1 MIKRLF
7 AVLLG
12 IAAAT
17 APVPAVWAQDKPAVD
32 VEVLRAAAKADKRA
46 LVGST
51 LKLTDAEA
59 KKFWPLYDDYQLK
72 MDTLNR
78 RTARQVEEV
87 VAQTAPISDSHAKAL
102 LKEALAIEDE
112 EMRLRR
118 GYQNRLVKVLPA
130 TKVMRY
136 LQLENKIRAIQDY
149 DIAKVMPLLQ

>member
-1 MIKRLF
+1 MIKPLF
-7 AVLLG
+7 AVLFG
-12 IAAAT
+12 IAVAT

-32 VEVLRAAAKADKRA
+32 VEALRAAAKADKRA

-59 KKFWPLYDDYQLK
+59 KKFWPLHDEYQLK

-78 RTARQVEEV
+78 RTARLVEEV
-87 VAQTAPISDSHAKAL
+87 VAQTAPISDAHAKVL

-136 LQLENKIRAIQDY
+136 LQLENKLRAFQDY